1 MQVDW
6 ILLGKALCLVLVIEG
21 LVLALAPQRL
31 RAAAALVLQLD
42 TPGGSPVALNVT
54 VLAGMSVSVA
64 VTGSDR

>member
-42 TPGGSPVALNVT
+42 NRALRGI
-54 VLAGMSVSVA
+54 GMASMLLGA
-64 VTGSDR
+64 ALLLLFA

>member
-6 ILLGKALCLVLVIEG
+6 ILLGKALCLVLVIKG

-42 TPGGSPVALNVT
+42 NRALRGI
-54 VLAGMSVSVA
+54 GMASMLLGA
-64 VTGSDR
+64 ALLLLFA

>member
-21 LVLALAPQRL
+21 LVLVLAPQRL

-42 TPGGSPVALNVT
+42 NRALRGI
-54 VLAGMSVSVA
+54 GMASMLLGA
-64 VTGSDR
+64 ALLLLFA